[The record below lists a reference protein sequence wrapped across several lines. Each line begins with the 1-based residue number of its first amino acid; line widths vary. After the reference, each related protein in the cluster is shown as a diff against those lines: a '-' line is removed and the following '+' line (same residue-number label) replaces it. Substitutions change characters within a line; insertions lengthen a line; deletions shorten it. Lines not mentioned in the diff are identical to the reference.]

1 MSTPLSGL
9 TKFKSKGI
17 AMDAINQQDVEMLA
31 EANKWIDWKN
41 SLERLERNSDFQKVF
56 LNGYMKDRAVEAVS
70 LLARG
75 DIKAQGKRP
84 DIMEYL
90 VGISQFQDFMQTIT
104 AMGQS
109 AEQDLEM
116 AEDEAENEG

>member
-1 MSTPLSGL
+1 
-9 TKFKSKGI
+9 
-17 AMDAINQQDVEMLA
+17 MDAINQQDVEMLA

-41 SLERLERNSDFQKVF
+41 SLERLERNDDFQKVF
-56 LNGYMKDRAVEAVS
+56 LNGYIKDRAVDAVS

-75 DIKAQGKRP
+75 DVKAQGKRP

-90 VGISQFQDFMQTIT
+90 VGISQFQDFMQTVQ

-116 AEDEAENEG
+116 AEDDA